1 MDAPSPRITPPPPT
15 RHLALQTNVDTQDPT
30 EEAHPSSIN
39 GGLADHLTANRGEI
53 LTEWRQRA
61 RSDVRVAAAD
71 SLESAALNDHL
82 PHILDD
88 LITSLRRY
96 GSEVIAEKSVRD
108 AEEHGA
114 TRWRQGYDL
123 PEVLV
128 ELMHFRAVLIYHL
141 RVFEDSNPDF
151 GMISR
156 LFVSTTMHRF
166 LDQMGIDATV
176 EFLTLQRASVKANDR

>member
-1 MDAPSPRITPPPPT
+1 LEPHNDTP
-15 RHLALQTNVDTQDPT
+15 DPVA
-30 EEAHPSSIN
+30 EAHPSSIN
-39 GGLADHLTANRGEI
+39 GGLADHLSASREEI
-53 LTEWRQRA
+53 LREWMHRA
-61 RSDVRVAAAD
+61 RSDAQVAAAD
-71 SLESAALNDHL
+71 SLGVAELKDHL
-82 PHILDD
+82 PHILED

-96 GSEVIAEKSVRD
+96 GSEVVAEKSVRD

-141 RVFEDSNPDF
+141 RVFEDNNPDF

-156 LFVSTTMHRF
+156 LFVSSTMHRF
-166 LDQMGIDATV
+166 LDQMGIDATE
-176 EFLTLQRASVKANDR
+176 EFLSLQNASAKISGKQKLRKKNGRVSPHGV